1 MTHEDMW
8 THISK
13 DIIEKQ
19 YGGNLPNINDSYWP
33 PNKQLLLFVD
43 HSKNTENGL
52 ISQQQYRIMFK
63 DERLK
68 DRKILK
74 KFVQKDIPKPI

>member
-13 DIIEKQ
+13 EIIEEQ
-19 YGGNLPNINDSYWP
+19 YGGNLPNIQNSYWP

-43 HSKNTENGL
+43 RSKDKENGL
-52 ISQQQYRIMFK
+52 ISPEDYR
-63 DERLK
+63 RLFEQGSLNG
-68 DRKILK
+68 RKVLK
-74 KFVQKDIPKPI
+74 KYVHR